1 MPTLDASGF
10 KKRMRLKMIK
20 VRAEVPKICLAW
32 AEEVYD
38 DIESGSDLLAPSWK
52 AAKRSGG
59 RGQYFKPI
67 GMDGLFEAIRSSR
80 SVMVLGTTANN
91 YMIGIGSESL
101 MDASAYNTESN
112 TAYWRLFEYG
122 TLGSRAG
129 ASTRGFGFVPTPGGT
144 QAGHKAL
151 VSPLG
156 RANRPHPGVLPV
168 FLFGDTTMAKMPI
181 LRSRLRTRVIDIIR
195 KG

>member
-32 AEEVYD
+32 ADEVYD
-38 DIESGSDLLAPSWK
+38 DIESGSDLLVPSWK
-52 AAKRSGG
+52 AAKRGGG

-67 GMDGLFEAIRSSR
+67 GMDGLFQAIRDSR
-80 SVMVLGTTANN
+80 SVMVLNTTTNN
-91 YMIGIGSESL
+91 YLIGIGSESL

-129 ASTRGFGFVPTPGGT
+129 ASTKGYGFVPTVGGT
-144 QAGHKAL
+144 QAGYKDK

-156 RANRPHPGVLPV
+156 HAGRPHPGVLPV
-168 FLFGDTTMAKMPI
+168 FLFGDTVSAKKAI
-181 LRSRLRTRVIDIIR
+181 LRSRLRTRVIDIIK

>member
-38 DIESGSDLLAPSWK
+38 DIESGSDLLVPSWK
-52 AAKRSGG
+52 AAKRGGG

-67 GMDGLFEAIRSSR
+67 GVDGLFAAIRDSR
-80 SVMVLGTTANN
+80 SVMVVNSSANN
-91 YMIGIGSESL
+91 YIIGIGSQSL
-101 MDASAYNTESN
+101 MDASAAGENSN
-112 TAYWRLFEYG
+112 FPYWRLFEYG
-122 TLGSRAG
+122 TIGSRMG
-129 ASTRGFGFVPTPGGT
+129 GSQTHGFVPMVGG
-144 QAGHKAL
+144 GGYMDK

-156 RANRPHPGVLPV
+156 HANRPHPGVLPV
-168 FLFGDTTMAKMPI
+168 FLFSDTTMAKKAV
-181 LRSRLRTRVIDIIR
+181 LRSRLKTRVVDIIK